1 MGDEVIKTW
10 HLYYFHTGR
19 AERQL
24 SGGRGGA
31 GDLDT
36 AFPLQPWFFFVH
48 GLVGVVWGRDDY

>member
-36 AFPLQPWFFFVH
+36 VLFHCNH
-48 GLVGVVWGRDDY
+48 GSFLYMV

>member
-31 GDLDT
+31 GDAVL
-36 AFPLQPWFFFVH
+36 FHCNHGSFFVH